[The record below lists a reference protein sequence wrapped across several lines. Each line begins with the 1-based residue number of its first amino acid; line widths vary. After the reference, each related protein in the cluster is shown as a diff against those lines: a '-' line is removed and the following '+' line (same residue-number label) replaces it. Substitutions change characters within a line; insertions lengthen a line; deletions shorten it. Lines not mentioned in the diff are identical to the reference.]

1 MVTRQTA
8 IKDEVIA
15 WRRYLHENA
24 ELSHQEYK
32 TSDYIYNVVKAFP
45 GITVT
50 RPTKTSV
57 YAVLEGTKETDRK
70 THTVAFRADIDALP
84 IVEEADVEF
93 KSQTTGVMHA
103 CGHDA
108 HAAMLLGAAKAL
120 SEKRDEISGEIRF
133 IFQHAEEV
141 TQGGAVELVEKG
153 VMEGVDYVFALHV
166 YPYENT
172 GKFTM
177 KTGTWNAAGDDFEIK
192 VIGRGG
198 HASTP
203 EVTIDPL
210 IIGAEIATNLQQ
222 IVSRK
227 LPILKAPVLT
237 VTKFNCGN
245 SLNVIAEHAEIG
257 GTIRSHDAE
266 IRVKA
271 REYLEQVVKGIAAA
285 HGAKT
290 EIIWDIGCAAVYN
303 NKEATDIARNV
314 AYEIVGAENVI
325 ELEEPF
331 FGAEDFSAYSEVVP
345 ASMQF
350 IGVHNE
356 SFGEA
361 YPLHH
366 PKFKI
371 DEDALQ
377 YGVNYFV
384 KIAEKI
390 MADIH

>member
-1 MVTRQTA
+1 MVNKQATL
-8 IKDEVIA
+8 KEEVIT
-15 WRRYLHENA
+15 WRRHLHENP

-32 TSDYIYNVVKAFP
+32 TSDYIYNLVKTFP
-45 GITVT
+45 GLTVT

-57 YAVLEGTKETDRK
+57 YAILKGAKNTEQN
-70 THTVAFRADIDALP
+70 THTIAFRADIDALP
-84 IVEEADVEF
+84 ITEEADVEF
-93 KSQTTGVMHA
+93 KSKANGVMHA

-120 SEKRDEISGEIRF
+120 SEKREKLSGEIRF

-141 TQGGAVELVEKG
+141 SPGGAIELVEKG
-153 VMEGVDYVFALHV
+153 VMKDVDYVFALHV
-166 YPYENT
+166 DPYENA

-177 KTGTWNAAGDDFEIK
+177 KDGTLNAAGDDFEIK
-192 VIGRGG
+192 VIGSGG

-203 EVTIDPL
+203 ELAIDPL

-222 IVSRK
+222 VVSRK

-245 SLNVIAEHAEIG
+245 SLNVIADHAELG
-257 GTIRSHDAE
+257 GTIRSHDPVV
-266 IRVKA
+266 RVKA
-271 REYLEQVVKGIAAA
+271 REYLEQVVKGIATA
-285 HGAKT
+285 HGATT
-290 EIIWDIGCAAVYN
+290 EVSWDIGCAAIQN
-303 NKEATDIARNV
+303 DKEATAITRKV
-314 AYEIVGAENVI
+314 AEEIVGVENVI
-325 ELEEPF
+325 EQQDPL
-331 FGAEDFSAYSEVVP
+331 FGAEDFSAYSEIVP
-345 ASMQF
+345 GSMQF

-361 YPLHH
+361 FPLHH
-366 PKFKI
+366 SKFKI

-384 KIAEKI
+384 NIAERLMTK
-390 MADIH
+390 

>member
-1 MVTRQTA
+1 MVNKQATL
-8 IKDEVIA
+8 KEDVIT

-24 ELSHQEYK
+24 ELSRQEYK
-32 TSDYIYNVVKAFP
+32 TSDYIYNLVKTFP
-45 GITVT
+45 GLTVT

-57 YAVLEGTKETDRK
+57 YAVLKGTKNTQQK
-70 THTVAFRADIDALP
+70 KHTIAFRADIDALP
-84 IVEEADVEF
+84 IIEEADVEF
-93 KSQTTGVMHA
+93 KSQTNGVMHA

-120 SEKRDEISGEIRF
+120 SEQKEELSGEIRF

-141 TQGGAVELVEKG
+141 SPGGAIELVEKG
-153 VMEGVDYVFALHV
+153 VMKDVDYVFALHV
-166 YPYENT
+166 DPYENA

-177 KTGTWNAAGDDFEIK
+177 KDGTLNAAGDDFEIK
-192 VIGRGG
+192 VIGSGG

-203 EVTIDPL
+203 ELAIDPL

-222 IVSRK
+222 VVSRK
-227 LPILKAPVLT
+227 LPILRAPVLT

-245 SLNVIAEHAEIG
+245 SLNVIADQAELG
-257 GTIRSHDAE
+257 GTIRSHDPVV
-266 IRVKA
+266 RVKA
-271 REYLEQVVKGIAAA
+271 REYLEQVVKGIATA
-285 HGAKT
+285 HGATT
-290 EIIWDIGCAAVYN
+290 EISWDIGCAAVQN
-303 NKEATDIARNV
+303 DKEATAITRKV
-314 AYEIVGAENVI
+314 AEEIVGVENVI
-325 ELEEPF
+325 EQEDPL
-331 FGAEDFSAYSEVVP
+331 FGAEDFAAYSEIVP

-356 SFGEA
+356 SFGEV

-377 YGVNYFV
+377 HGVNYFV
-384 KIAEKI
+384 NIAAKLVTE
-390 MADIH
+390 